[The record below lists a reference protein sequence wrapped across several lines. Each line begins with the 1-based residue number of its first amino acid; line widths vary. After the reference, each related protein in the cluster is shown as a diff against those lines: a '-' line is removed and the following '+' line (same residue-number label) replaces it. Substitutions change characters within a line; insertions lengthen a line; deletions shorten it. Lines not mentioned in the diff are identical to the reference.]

1 MSAKRRSLSLNENK
15 QKEVLIGDYIVK
27 HTIGK
32 GTFSRVKLGINKYSG
47 EKVAIKI
54 LDKLKIVEKEDL
66 ERILREMQMLSEL
79 DNEHVIKVYQIYEDD
94 NHYLIIMEYC
104 EGGEL
109 FNYIVGKQ
117 RLTESETAFF
127 YYQIIEGIEYIHSK
141 GIAHRDLKPENLLL
155 DKDNKIK
162 IIDFGLSNYFDGVQ
176 KLETPCGSPCYASPE
191 MVGGNKYNGFFI
203 DVWATGIILFAML
216 CGYLPFEDDNNDVL
230 FKQILDGKINYPSYL
245 SEMSKDLLNKIIE
258 TNPEKRIKIEE
269 IKRHPFYLLGK
280 KLYDKKFN
288 KIRINSTKE
297 LNYEPKNIFKN
308 NKLNDYNNN
317 TTNNITNNNTND
329 NINNNTTTDNNITKN
344 NINTT
349 TNNTTTTNTN
359 NNINNIHVQ
368 KSNEK
373 DNKKGNRKQLFS
385 EYIKTE
391 IINRKKSHDKE
402 NTLQNELINS
412 NKLGLL
418 SKCVDENR
426 ASSTNKENKNNENK
440 SENIIRSNKNTNTNT
455 QAFFTTRAS
464 KYKLGNKSNNYL
476 NTNNNEKRM
485 ISVEKFLKYFN
496 KSQFHINSNKNNY
509 KKGSKNNE
517 VIRHYKTTDKKIFKI
532 NKNKKLTLQNIRK
545 KFGEKSK
552 DKISLNEHI
561 LKYNIT
567 ELNSNN
573 NNNNISHNKHIND
586 NKSILINNAVINLNM
601 FTDKT
606 EINIDNH
613 KQDTLK
619 DIKAS
624 INCKTLKQDEKNMFN
639 KSPFLLRF
647 IPNKKT
653 NFPTIR
659 ITNDFNLNNRKKS
672 NHALHLKT
680 ESNVTNDMNMNMNLN
695 QNNKLRDLIRTNNFF
710 RLRLNTN
717 LRFNNLYKK

>member
-308 NKLNDYNNN
+308 NKLNNYNNN
-317 TTNNITNNNTND
+317 TNNNITNNNTND

-349 TNNTTTTNTN
+349 NNNTTTTNTN
-359 NNINNIHVQ
+359 NNINNIHV
-368 KSNEK
+368 
-373 DNKKGNRKQLFS
+373 
-385 EYIKTE
+385 
-391 IINRKKSHDKE
+391 
-402 NTLQNELINS
+402 
-412 NKLGLL
+412 
-418 SKCVDENR
+418 
-426 ASSTNKENKNNENK
+426 
-440 SENIIRSNKNTNTNT
+440 
-455 QAFFTTRAS
+455 
-464 KYKLGNKSNNYL
+464 
-476 NTNNNEKRM
+476 
-485 ISVEKFLKYFN
+485 
-496 KSQFHINSNKNNY
+496 
-509 KKGSKNNE
+509 
-517 VIRHYKTTDKKIFKI
+517 
-532 NKNKKLTLQNIRK
+532 
-545 KFGEKSK
+545 
-552 DKISLNEHI
+552 
-561 LKYNIT
+561 
-567 ELNSNN
+567 
-573 NNNNISHNKHIND
+573 
-586 NKSILINNAVINLNM
+586 
-601 FTDKT
+601 
-606 EINIDNH
+606 
-613 KQDTLK
+613 
-619 DIKAS
+619 
-624 INCKTLKQDEKNMFN
+624 
-639 KSPFLLRF
+639 
-647 IPNKKT
+647 
-653 NFPTIR
+653 
-659 ITNDFNLNNRKKS
+659 
-672 NHALHLKT
+672 
-680 ESNVTNDMNMNMNLN
+680 
-695 QNNKLRDLIRTNNFF
+695 
-710 RLRLNTN
+710 
-717 LRFNNLYKK
+717 